1 MGLEI
6 HIRYAIAWVWAT
18 VTLVI
23 MIAGAPC
30 PWYEIKASAGSVT
43 ATEDFYLDYYELS
56 LLGSTH
62 SCKYSDRYDSLPL
75 DVLKLNKYRI
85 PAPLP
90 VPHSKI
96 ILRRCGL

>member
-43 ATEDFYLDYYELS
+43 ATQDFYLDYYELS

-62 SCKYSDRYDSLPL
+62 SCKYSDRYA
-75 DVLKLNKYRI
+75 
-85 PAPLP
+85 APT
-90 VPHSKI
+90 
-96 ILRRCGL
+96 